1 MNRHEKLEW
10 LEQICSE
17 NFMKEEFVLEM
28 VRWMGEDD
36 FDKFYDHLCRN
47 WDIARTPTELDAIME
62 GKHDQYDADSDTI
75 LQGSE
80 EEEEDEEES
89 VYYVK
94 R

>member
-1 MNRHEKLEW
+1 MNRYEKLEW
-10 LEQICSE
+10 LEQTCSE

-36 FDKFYDHLCRN
+36 FDKFYDHLCRH
-47 WDIARTPTELDAIME
+47 WDIARTPTEME
-62 GKHDQYDADSDTI
+62 AMMEDKMDQYDADLDCI
-75 LQGSE
+75 VEEEKDE
-80 EEEEDEEES
+80 EEEGL